1 MVKGEIV
8 KTNPDPTL
16 AVKEA
21 LELAVKNMDEK
32 FDIRFKHIES
42 ATILARTE
50 LGERLDAFGVTIS
63 ERFLANEKL
72 VDQLAKANAV
82 ALSAALQTQKES
94 AAKSEVAMA
103 DLLKQLQVSFD
114 TANKATNEKID
125 RLTSRLDT
133 GEGSSAIRDPS
144 VTISLNKLTNSIE
157 TLQTSRNL
165 NSGGDER
172 QSQIWKVVVG
182 FGGLLVAAVIVVE
195 FLLKLQR

>member
-1 MVKGEIV
+1 MVRGEIV

-32 FDIRFKHIES
+32 FDMRFKHIET
-42 ATILARTE
+42 ATVLARTE
-50 LGERLDAFGVTIS
+50 LGQRLDNFGATIS

-103 DLLKQLQVSFD
+103 DILKQLTVNFD

-144 VTISLNKLTNSIE
+144 VTVALNKLT
-157 TLQTSRNL
+157 TSVEVMQASGNKDK
-165 NSGGDER
+165 GGDEN
-172 QSQIWKVVVG
+172 QDHVWKIAG
-182 FGGLLVAAVIVVE
+182 ILGGLLVAAIVAIE
-195 FLLKLQR
+195 YLSKH

>member
-32 FDIRFKHIES
+32 FDMRFKHIES
-42 ATILARTE
+42 ATILARSE
-50 LGERLDAFGVTIS
+50 LGERLEAFGVTIS

-157 TLQTSRNL
+157 TLQASGNL
-165 NSGGDER
+165 NKGGDER
-172 QSQIWKVVVG
+172 QSQNWKLIFG
-182 FGGLLVAAVIVVE
+182 FGSLLIVAVIVFE
-195 FLLKLQR
+195 FLLKLPH

>member
-1 MVKGEIV
+1 MMAKGEIV

-32 FDIRFKHIES
+32 FDMRFKHIES
-42 ATILARTE
+42 ATVLARTE

-144 VTISLNKLTNSIE
+144 VTVSLNKLTNSIE
-157 TLQTSRNL
+157 AMQESGNL
-165 NSGGDER
+165 NKGGDER
-172 QSQIWKVVVG
+172 QWQIWKLVGVLGSLMVV
-182 FGGLLVAAVIVVE
+182 AVIVFQ
-195 FLLKLQR
+195 FLAKLH